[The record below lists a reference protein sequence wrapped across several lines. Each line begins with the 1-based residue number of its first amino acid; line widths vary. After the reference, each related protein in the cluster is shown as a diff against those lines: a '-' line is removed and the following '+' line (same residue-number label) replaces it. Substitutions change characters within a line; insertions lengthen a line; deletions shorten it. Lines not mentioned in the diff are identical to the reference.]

1 MQELEQNPMLT
12 NESEKKDS
20 GIPSQ
25 NPSQNATEVNKN
37 EIKQTKETKVNK
49 GKKEKKEKEIKSKE
63 ERLKE
68 GINILTKLKET
79 GVTQDESFDELKKV
93 ISSWVNTGE
102 YWNGSVAFPQ
112 YGKVVTGHLPKYKGQ
127 APVMVFKLI

>member
-20 GIPSQ
+20 ETPLQ
-25 NPSQNATEVNKN
+25 NPSQNVIEVNKN
-37 EIKQTKETKVNK
+37 KIKQTKVNK
-49 GKKEKKEKEIKSKE
+49 GKKENKENKGKEIKSKE

-79 GVTQDESFDELKKV
+79 GVTQDESFDELKKI
-93 ISSWVNTGE
+93 ISTWVNTGE

-127 APVMVFKLI
+127 QPVMVFKLV